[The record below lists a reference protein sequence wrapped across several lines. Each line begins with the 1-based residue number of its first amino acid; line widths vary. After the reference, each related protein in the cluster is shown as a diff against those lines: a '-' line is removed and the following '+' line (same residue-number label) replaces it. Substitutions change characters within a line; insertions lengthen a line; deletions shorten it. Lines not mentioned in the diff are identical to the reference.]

1 MARLTG
7 FGGDCPGYVVTP
19 EELND
24 FIEDLTYEAGEH
36 AIDNLEC
43 DDWGDYTHTTEFEIV
58 VLTDDIVKSVRETLE
73 YYGLDYETISE
84 EKLDEFLGEYGC
96 RVTFET
102 KMSDGSLD
110 SDYEAYPY
118 HYDYDKDPVVEA
130 LCHHNCFLADEK
142 WYKKRAR
149 QNIAYANEVDEAP
162 KTL

>member
-1 MARLTG
+1 MARLTD

-19 EELND
+19 EELNE
-24 FIEDLTYEAGEH
+24 FIEELTYEEGEY

-58 VLTDDIVKSVRETLE
+58 VLTDEIVNLVRGYLAED
-73 YYGLDYETISE
+73 GLDYETASNE
-84 EKLDEFLGEYGC
+84 VLDELLGPLGC
-96 RVTFET
+96 RVRFEA
-102 KMSDGSLD
+102 KSSDGGLD
-110 SDYEAYPY
+110 SDYEVEPY
-118 HYDYDKDPVVEA
+118 YYEYKDDPVVEA

-149 QNIAYANEVDEAP
+149 QNIAYANAVDEAP

>member
-1 MARLTG
+1 MARLTD

-24 FIEDLTYEAGEH
+24 FIEELTYEEGEY

-58 VLTDDIVKSVRETLE
+58 VLTDEIVKEVRETLKH
-73 YYGLDYETISE
+73 YGLDYETISE
-84 EKLDEFLGEYGC
+84 EKLDEFLSEYPT

-110 SDYEAYPY
+110 SDYEVETNFYEY
-118 HYDYDKDPVVEA
+118 GDDPVVEA

>member
-1 MARLTG
+1 MARLTD

-58 VLTDDIVKSVRETLE
+58 VLTDEIVRQVKETLE
-73 YYGLDYETISE
+73 DYGLDYDTISD
-84 EKLDEFLGEYGC
+84 EKLDEFLGEYGS

-102 KMSDGSLD
+102 KMSEGSLD
-110 SDYEAYPY
+110 SDYEVEPY
-118 HYDYDKDPVVEA
+118 YYKHEDDPVVDA
-130 LCHHNCFLADEK
+130 LWKHNCFLADEK

-149 QNIAYANEVDEAP
+149 QNIAYANAVDEAP

>member
-1 MARLTG
+1 MARVTD

-19 EELND
+19 EELNE
-24 FIEDLTYEAGEH
+24 FIEELTYEEGEY
-36 AIDNLEC
+36 AIDHLEC

-58 VLTDDIVKSVRETLE
+58 VLTDEIVRQVKETLE
-73 YYGLDYETISE
+73 YYGLDYDTISE
-84 EKLDEFLGEYGC
+84 EKLDEFLSEYTT
-96 RVTFET
+96 RVTYET
-102 KMSDGSLD
+102 KMSEGSLD
-110 SDYEAYPY
+110 SDYEVYPCY
-118 HYDYDKDPVVEA
+118 YKYEDDPVVEA

>member
-1 MARLTG
+1 MARLTD

-24 FIEDLTYEAGEH
+24 FIEDLTYEAGEN

-58 VLTDDIVKSVRETLE
+58 VLTDEIVNLVRESLAE
-73 YYGLDYETISE
+73 DGLDYDTASNEV
-84 EKLDEFLGEYGC
+84 LDELLGPLGC
-96 RVTFET
+96 RVRFET
-102 KMSDGSLD
+102 KSSDGDLD
-110 SDYEAYPY
+110 SDYEAEPY
-118 HYDYDKDPVVEA
+118 YYEYKDDPVVEA

-149 QNIAYANEVDEAP
+149 QNIAYANAVDEAP

>member
-1 MARLTG
+1 MARLTD

-58 VLTDDIVKSVRETLE
+58 VLTDEIVRQVKETLE
-73 YYGLDYETISE
+73 DYGLDYDTISD
-84 EKLDEFLGEYGC
+84 EKLDEFLGEYGS

-102 KMSDGSLD
+102 KMSEGSLD
-110 SDYEAYPY
+110 SDYEVEPY
-118 HYDYDKDPVVEA
+118 YYKHEDDPVVDA
-130 LCHHNCFLADEK
+130 LWKHNCFLADEK

-149 QNIAYANEVDEAP
+149 QNITYANAVDEAP

>member
-1 MARLTG
+1 MARLTD

-24 FIEDLTYEAGEH
+24 FIEDLTYEAGEN

-58 VLTDDIVKSVRETLE
+58 VLTDEIVRQVKETLE
-73 YYGLDYETISE
+73 YYGLDYDTISD
-84 EKLDEFLGEYGC
+84 EKLDEFLGEYGS

-102 KMSDGSLD
+102 KMSEGSLD
-110 SDYEAYPY
+110 SDYEVEPY
-118 HYDYDKDPVVEA
+118 YYKHEDDPVVDA
-130 LCHHNCFLADEK
+130 LWKHNCFLADEK

>member
-1 MARLTG
+1 MVRVTD

-19 EELND
+19 DELND
-24 FIEDLTYEAGEH
+24 FIEELTYEEGEY
-36 AIDNLEC
+36 AIDHLEC

-58 VLTDDIVKSVRETLE
+58 VLTDEVVNQVKETLK
-73 YYGLDYETISE
+73 YYGLDYDTISE

-102 KMSDGSLD
+102 KSSGGGLD

-118 HYDYDKDPVVEA
+118 HYDYNEDPVVEA
-130 LCHHNCFLADEK
+130 LCHHNCFLADEM

-149 QNIAYANEVDEAP
+149 QNIAYANEVDEAS

>member
-1 MARLTG
+1 MARLTD

-19 EELND
+19 EELNE
-24 FIEDLTYEAGEH
+24 FIEDLTYEAGEN

-58 VLTDDIVKSVRETLE
+58 VLTDEIVRQVKETLE
-73 YYGLDYETISE
+73 YYGLDYDTISD
-84 EKLDEFLGEYGC
+84 EKLDEFLGEYGS

-102 KMSDGSLD
+102 KMSEGSLD
-110 SDYEAYPY
+110 SDYEVEPY
-118 HYDYDKDPVVEA
+118 YYKHEDDPVVDA
-130 LCHHNCFLADEK
+130 LWKHNCFLADEK

>member
-1 MARLTG
+1 MARLTD

-24 FIEDLTYEAGEH
+24 FIEDLTYEAGEN

-58 VLTDDIVKSVRETLE
+58 VLTDEIVRQVKETLE
-73 YYGLDYETISE
+73 YYGLDYDTISD
-84 EKLDEFLGEYGC
+84 EKLDEFLGEYGS

-102 KMSDGSLD
+102 KMSEGSLD
-110 SDYEAYPY
+110 SDYEAEPY
-118 HYDYDKDPVVEA
+118 YYEYKDDPVVEA

-149 QNIAYANEVDEAP
+149 HNIAYANEVDEAP
-162 KTL
+162 KTI

>member
-1 MARLTG
+1 MARLTD

-24 FIEDLTYEAGEH
+24 FIEDLTYEAGEN

-58 VLTDDIVKSVRETLE
+58 VLTDEIARQVKETLE
-73 YYGLDYETISE
+73 YYGLDYDTISD
-84 EKLDEFLGEYGC
+84 EKLDEFLGEYGS

-102 KMSDGSLD
+102 KMSEGSLD
-110 SDYEAYPY
+110 SDYEVEPY
-118 HYDYDKDPVVEA
+118 YYKHEDDPVVDA
-130 LCHHNCFLADEK
+130 LWKHNCFLADEK

>member
-1 MARLTG
+1 MARLTD

-24 FIEDLTYEAGEH
+24 FIEDLTYEAGEN

-58 VLTDDIVKSVRETLE
+58 VLTDEVVNQVKETLK
-73 YYGLDYETISE
+73 YYGLDYDTISE

-102 KMSDGSLD
+102 KSSGGGLD